1 MEDVRE
7 DQHLNPTESSQPTA
21 NIIRQAINKQC
32 DVVNLYLM
40 DEESARRMCLPFLQN
55 TSFAGLQGEIV
66 RVKALFDE
74 GAMISAMCSAT
85 FDKVKHRLGN
95 WAPSSKSLCMAN
107 GTIVPSQAKW
117 KGKVMVRGIRTQG
130 EFEVFDSGG
139 GWSFLF
145 GKPMLQAFKAI
156 HDYETD
162 QVQVSGIG
170 GTKILYN
177 HRKWQAAVEE
187 IEEQKE
193 GRQSPSNVAPANLLQ
208 DDNTIFTR
216 ISDPFNPKWVAH
228 IVKSVQYGNT
238 LTTDERQQAE
248 ALVTQYVDIFTGSLA
263 EVIPVPGAMRH
274 LNIQM
279 EQNSDCESTS
289 EH

>member
-1 MEDVRE
+1 
-7 DQHLNPTESSQPTA
+7 
-21 NIIRQAINKQC
+21 
-32 DVVNLYLM
+32 
-40 DEESARRMCLPFLQN
+40 MCLPFLQN
-55 TSFAGLQGEIV
+55 TSFVGLQGEIV

-74 GAMISAMCSAT
+74 GAMISAMSSAT
-85 FDKVKHRLGN
+85 FNKVKHRLGN
-95 WAPSSKSLCMAN
+95 WAPSSKSLHMAN
-107 GTIVPSQAKW
+107 GTIVLSQAKW
-117 KGKVMVRGIRTQG
+117 KGEVMVGGIRMQG
-130 EFEVFDSGG
+130 EFEVFNSRG

-177 HRKWQAAVEE
+177 HSKRQAAVEE

-193 GRQSPSNVAPANLLQ
+193 GRQSLSNVTPANLLQ

-216 ISDPFNPKWVAH
+216 ISDLFNPKWVAH
-228 IVKSVQYGNT
+228 IVKSVQYSNT

-248 ALVTQYVDIFTGSLA
+248 ALVTQYTDIFAG
-263 EVIPVPGAMRH
+263 
-274 LNIQM
+274 
-279 EQNSDCESTS
+279 
-289 EH
+289 